1 MTASITNG
9 CLPNEPVNLSLTS
22 LQSCQ
27 RAGAIR
33 RFFLLNSCDLA
44 AANETK
50 ECAFLHSAP
59 RPGNEL
65 QGHRTASGEM
75 VNPSGMTVA
84 HKSPPF
90 GTCLVVG
97 NPKTGKSVAVHVN
110 DRGPFTAGLTLDLSV
125 GAVQAIGMRAT
136 ERVTM
141 RRCCIARWS
150 VDDRPSRC
158 RQSKPTI
165 GPGTR
170 LEQRRVNFKRS
181 EMAASSARLTFVIR
195 NARPI

>member
-1 MTASITNG
+1 MAWRWNRTPASALNRLYADEEVTAAWYGN
-9 CLPNEPVNLSLTS
+9 
-22 LQSCQ
+22 
-27 RAGAIR
+27 
-33 RFFLLNSCDLA
+33 
-44 AANETK
+44 
-50 ECAFLHSAP
+50 
-59 RPGNEL
+59 NEL
-65 QGHRTASGEM
+65 QGHRTASGEL
-75 VNPSGMTVA
+75 VKPSGMTVA

-97 NPKTGKSVAVHVN
+97 NPKTGKSVVVHVN
-110 DRGPFTAGLTLDLSV
+110 DRGPFTAGLTLDLSA
-125 GAVQAIGMRAT
+125 GPVQAIGMRST